1 MHAPGCHAGQILG
14 ISLQGGHLF
23 AMGLQI
29 RMGQG
34 SRQGVPVGVHE
45 HVPGLA
51 VDRAGGIQRLQM
63 SQEAG
68 GQVAVSAAPF
78 LDNESGRKVGLFSCV
93 VVVVHSQRVRQAVIG
108 ARHRL
113 VVVPDLSPSE
123 SVEDGIDVVL
133 PVVHRLELANELRG
147 RLFVRRQGGNDAHTA
162 ADSSTTYSLD
172 AQSASLIRYQS
183 KEPPRRLCPKPKNSA
198 SPSWSPSITSGTTC
212 LP

>member
-1 MHAPGCHAGQILG
+1 MHAAVFHAGQILG
-14 ISLQGGHLF
+14 ISLQGSHLF
-23 AMGLQI
+23 AMGLQV

-78 LDNESGRKVGLFSCV
+78 LDNECGGKVGLFGRV
-93 VVVVHSQRVRQAVIG
+93 VVVVHSQRVRQTVIG

-113 VVVPDLSPSE
+113 IVVPDLSPSE
-123 SVEDGIDVVL
+123 AVEDGIDVRL
-133 PVVHRLELANELRG
+133 PVVHRLELADELRG
-147 RLFVRRQGGNDAHTA
+147 CLFVGRQTGNDAHTA

-172 AQSASLIRYQS
+172 AQTASLLRYPIN
-183 KEPPRRLCPKPKNSA
+183 EPSRRLCPNPENSA
-198 SPSWSPSITSGTTC
+198 SPSWSPSVTSGTTC

>member
-1 MHAPGCHAGQILG
+1 
-14 ISLQGGHLF
+14 
-23 AMGLQI
+23 MGLQV

-123 SVEDGIDVVL
+123 SVEDGIDVGL
-133 PVVHRLELANELRG
+133 PFVHRLELANELRG

-172 AQSASLIRYQS
+172 AWRAGFVPYMLHWADGVLR
-183 KEPPRRLCPKPKNSA
+183 
-198 SPSWSPSITSGTTC
+198 T
-212 LP
+212 

>member
-1 MHAPGCHAGQILG
+1 FPMRLE
-14 ISLQGGHLF
+14 
-23 AMGLQI
+23 I

-45 HVPGLA
+45 HVPGPA
-51 VDRAGGIQRLQM
+51 VDRAGGIQRPQM

-78 LDNESGRKVGLFSCV
+78 LDNECGGKVGLSGRL

-123 SVEDGIDVVL
+123 PVEDGIDVGL
-133 PVVHRLELANELRG
+133 PVVHRLELADELRG

-172 AQSASLIRYQS
+172 AQSASLIRYKARSHLDAYAPTRKTQ
-183 KEPPRRLCPKPKNSA
+183 PLRRGPRL
-198 SPSWSPSITSGTTC
+198 
-212 LP
+212 